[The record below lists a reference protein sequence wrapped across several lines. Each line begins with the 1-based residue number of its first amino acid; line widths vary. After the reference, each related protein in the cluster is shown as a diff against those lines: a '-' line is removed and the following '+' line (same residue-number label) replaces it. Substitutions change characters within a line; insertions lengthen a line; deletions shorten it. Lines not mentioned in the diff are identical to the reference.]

1 MKLTKKNK
9 GNMLLKTKKRRMKG
23 GNIAGNIAGKILTG
37 AKLTAKNIIVTPVLG
52 FAGYVPKN
60 ENIKTDDNSNIGTTS
75 TEPGFLQ
82 KNIIDPASQI
92 TSAAVEKVTDYLAL
106 PENQQPLKETIGNLG
121 NILAADIQV
130 AANVLDKPEVE
141 TAIVSSVDSAA
152 NILNK
157 TTQSLSPV
165 VEEGIKSVADITA
178 TGIGRLAEIGQ
189 KELVTLASGV
199 PGLGAV
205 IAVAKTVDNVAEAGE
220 TIIDTASKTAEANAK
235 FIGDAVGAAST
246 IENAVVAEA
255 GNIISNISD
264 INTSISEES
273 NEEQKIEQNN
283 EQNNE
288 QNTDKDKEPKTEE
301 VQTGGRKKLFRTM
314 KDKQKIQNR
323 IYKSLVGFGNTTKK
337 NKNKKKIKSTTLKKV
352 RFNL

>member
-9 GNMLLKTKKRRMKG
+9 GNMSLKTKKRRMKG
-23 GNIAGNIAGKILTG
+23 GNIAGKIFTV
-37 AKLTAKNIIVTPVLG
+37 ANQTAKNLIVTPVLG
-52 FAGYVPKN
+52 FAGYVPK
-60 ENIKTDDNSNIGTTS
+60 KAKDNQYEETKVEQPP

-82 KNIIDPASQI
+82 TNLVNPAAKI
-92 TSAAVEKVTDYLAL
+92 TSAAVEKLTDYLAL

-165 VEEGIKSVADITA
+165 VEEGIKSVAEITA
-178 TGIGRLAEIGQ
+178 TGFGKLAEIGQ
-189 KELVTLASGV
+189 KEIVTLASGV

-205 IAVAKTVDNVAEAGE
+205 IAVAKTVDNVAQAGE
-220 TIIDTASKTAEANAK
+220 TIIDTASKTVEANAK
-235 FIGDAVGAAST
+235 FIGDAVGAASA
-246 IENAVVAEA
+246 IENAVVSEA

-264 INTSISEES
+264 INSVVSAEET
-273 NEEQKIEQNN
+273 NEPKMEE
-283 EQNNE
+283 
-288 QNTDKDKEPKTEE
+288 TKEPKMEE
-301 VQTGGRKKLFRTM
+301 IKKGGGRRLMRTM
-314 KDKQKIQNR
+314 KDKNKIQKR
-323 IYKSLVGFGNTTKK
+323 IYKSLIGFGNTKKSRKK
-337 NKNKKKIKSTTLKKV
+337 NKKNTTIKKV